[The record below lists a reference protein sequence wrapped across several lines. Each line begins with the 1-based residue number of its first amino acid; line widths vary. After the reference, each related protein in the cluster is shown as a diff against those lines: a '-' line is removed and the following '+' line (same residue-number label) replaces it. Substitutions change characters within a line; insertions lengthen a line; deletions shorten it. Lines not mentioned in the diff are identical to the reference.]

1 MYIYF
6 KPIKEKRCKCM
17 AKTIRSPETAT
28 TNWVNRAGAAA
39 GFYTQQV
46 QSAAWKVYAASNTSE
61 ANYATA
67 MQAVIANKTRQAGVN
82 ASSDEAWK
90 QGVATL
96 GSQRFPQGVQAS
108 QPKMAAV
115 MGKLIPDI
123 ENIRRGLPARGVA
136 GSQANIQRVTQFITN
151 LHANKGKY
159 KARGIPR

>member
-1 MYIYF
+1 
-6 KPIKEKRCKCM
+6 M

-39 GFYTQQV
+39 GFYVSQAQA
-46 QSAAWKVYAASNTSE
+46 AAWKVYAASNTSE

-90 QGVATL
+90 QGISSL

-115 MGKLIPDI
+115 MSKLIPDI

-159 KARGIPR
+159 KARGVPR